1 MIVLIV
7 HSIKCLTL
15 KTKSMKSLF
24 KLFLCVAVFSWTLIS
39 CDSNDE
45 AAGTSGI
52 SVRLVDAPGDYDK
65 VFIDVVGVE
74 AIVDGEPIVLDTN
87 AGVYDL
93 LTLTGG
99 EFVNLV
105 NEEIPSG
112 ELSQMRLI
120 LGAENTLVL
129 NGGQEVDLQT
139 PSAQQTGLKLN
150 VNYDLQPGV
159 TYEFIMDFNV
169 DKSIVELGNSGH
181 ILKPVIQITTSAES
195 GAISGLVSPS
205 GIDAL
210 VTATNTTDNTIEVS
224 AHTDNV
230 SGAFLL
236 YGVPEGTYTV
246 VVEPEAESGFTAVTV
261 ENVVVETGSTTAI
274 ETVVFE

>member
-1 MIVLIV
+1 
-7 HSIKCLTL
+7 
-15 KTKSMKSLF
+15 MKSLF
-24 KLFLCVAVFSWTLIS
+24 KLFLCVAVASATFIS
-39 CDSNDE
+39 CNSDNESE
-45 AAGTSGI
+45 GTSSI
-52 SVRLVDAPGDYDK
+52 SVRLVDAPGDYEK

-74 AIVDGEPIVLDTN
+74 AIVDGEIVVLDSN

-105 NEEIPSG
+105 NEEISSG

-120 LGAENTLVL
+120 LGSENSLVL
-129 NGGQEVDLQT
+129 NGGQEVSLKT
-139 PSAQQTGLKLN
+139 PSAQQSGLKLN
-150 VNYDLQPGV
+150 INYDLQPGV
-159 TYEFIMDFNV
+159 SYEFIMDFNV

-181 ILKPVIQITTSAES
+181 ILKPVIQITTTAES
-195 GAISGLVSPS
+195 GAISGIVSPS
-205 GIDAL
+205 EIDAL
-210 VTATNTTDNTIEVS
+210 VTATNSADDTVQVS
-224 AHTDNV
+224 AHTDNT

-246 VVEPEAESGFTAVTV
+246 VVDPEVESGFSAVIV